1 MHLIFITK
9 YRKKIFISQEL
20 NTNLKNIIYDIAK
33 KYNYKIIQMET
44 DRDHIHILL
53 EYNRPYIH
61 TLKSVWF
68 YSQIYKT

>member
-33 KYNYKIIQMET
+33 KYNYKIIQIET
-44 DRDHIHILL
+44 DINHVQKNTIGLTSTHSRVCGFTANFI
-53 EYNRPYIH
+53 NNG
-61 TLKSVWF
+61 F
-68 YSQIYKT
+68 